1 MTRRKQGRSHRAQ
14 IFPKEKG
21 GGGSLAQGGEG
32 RGGCQVTGRRSHV
45 MSIIMWNIRVRF
57 RNPALLIRQRYIG
70 SVPGT
75 DLLS

>member
-32 RGGCQVTGRRSHV
+32 RGDAKSPAAAV
-45 MSIIMWNIRVRF
+45 MS
-57 RNPALLIRQRYIG
+57 
-70 SVPGT
+70 
-75 DLLS
+75 